1 MNQQNSDVRP
11 RRRWR
16 QVLLALTVGLL
27 LLVGAVWATVELRWK
42 RRFDAPYPPVAANAD
57 QAVISRGEYLVYSAA
72 ACAYCH
78 VPRDQWPVLD
88 RGERLPLTGD
98 HLFRLPFGQIYSSNL
113 TPDPE
118 TGIGTRSDAEL
129 SRVLRYGVRADG
141 RAAFPLME
149 IQLSDEDLTAV
160 VSYLRSQPAKVH
172 AVPDHQ
178 FSRFGKALMA
188 FAISPASPAT
198 RPPATSPTGPTIE
211 RGAYP
216 GESRVLLHV
225 LSYEPRVGGS
235 ARGAGIRRWPTD
247 GGCRG
252 SQSGLCHS
260 ESDARSRIE
269 SDRTVVRGYIRD
281 ALPHGQL
288 IAGTPMPW
296 GAYARLTEE
305 DLRAI
310 YRFLRSLP
318 PTRNPTGAPVQ
329 PKVGR
334 HLTEHEV
341 PSSRSRSLAEVPAH
355 AGRRA
360 SR

>member
-1 MNQQNSDVRP
+1 MNQQNSDVR
-11 RRRWR
+11 RWRRWR
-16 QVLLALTVGLL
+16 QVLLALTVGLV

-57 QAVISRGEYLVYSAA
+57 PAVISQGEYLVYSAA

-88 RGERLPLTGD
+88 GGERLSLTGD
-98 HLFRLPFGQIYSSNL
+98 HLFRLPFGRIYSSNL
-113 TPDPE
+113 TPDPA

-129 SRVLRYGVRADG
+129 ARILRYGVRADG

-211 RGAYP
+211 RGAY
-216 GESRVLLHV
+216 LANHV
-225 LSYEPRVGGS
+225 SS
-235 ARGAGIRRWPTD
+235 CTS
-247 GGCRG
+247 CHTNRG
-252 SQSGLCHS
+252 SDGALVGPAFAGGQQMEVAADPNQVYVTANLTPDPESSPIGQWS
-260 ESDARSRIE
+260 EDTFVTRFRMGE
-269 SDRTVVRGYIRD
+269 
-281 ALPHGQL
+281 L

-296 GAYARLTEE
+296 GAYARLTED

-329 PKVGR
+329 PKVGSHR
-334 HLTEHEV
+334 TEHEV
-341 PSSRSRSLAEVPAH
+341 ASSRSRSLAEVPAH